1 MQPRRAWQD
10 HLRARELAVLAPL
23 AVLTLQFLINAHI
36 GLISDLH
43 SLYYG
48 RHLNLHPWP
57 YIDARIE
64 YPVLLGVYMTAA
76 AALTHSLAGYLLL
89 SRLGLWACGVG
100 CVLVLW
106 PQSRRAAWCFA
117 ASPLLLVFS
126 VLNWD
131 VFAIFLMLLGW
142 RAWRRDHYALAAL
155 WLTLGTFA
163 KLYPAFLL
171 LFCFVALLR
180 RWRDGI
186 ASRRDTVRYAVA
198 AVATAAIVN
207 GPFAVIAP
215 RNWLY
220 FWKFNASRNSH
231 QDLLAW
237 LGLLRHASLQS
248 TNTVLTAVV
257 LAATAVGV
265 LAVWRRHKLEHV
277 VALVFFLFMLMQK
290 VYSPQYALW
299 LLAYAVI
306 ADWEVWTVALL
317 SLMGIVG
324 YTNAVIAIQ
333 LIAQHH
339 RVFAGWYQLHI
350 FPLDHALRMLT
361 TLGVGLG
368 MVVRRLRPRLALAQ
382 QLGGDLGARL
392 RRVDRSGAT
401 AAGDDVA
408 DRERVAGTR

>member
-1 MQPRRAWQD
+1 MRPRRASHE
-10 HLRARELAVLAPL
+10 HLRVGELAVLAPL

-36 GLISDLH
+36 GLISDLR
-43 SLYYG
+43 SLYFG
-48 RHLNLHPWP
+48 HHLYLHPWP
-57 YIDARIE
+57 YVGVRIE
-64 YPVLLGVYMTAA
+64 YPVLIGLYMTAA
-76 AALTHSLAGYLLL
+76 AALTHGLAGYLLL

-171 LFCFVALLR
+171 LFCFVALAR
-180 RWRDGI
+180 RWRDGL
-186 ASRRDTVRYAVA
+186 AGRGDALRYAVT
-198 AVATAAIVN
+198 AVTTAAIVN
-207 GPFAVIAP
+207 GPFAVLAP

-220 FWKFNASRNSH
+220 FWRFNASRNSH

-237 LGLLRHASLQS
+237 IGLLRHTSLQS
-248 TNTVLTAVV
+248 TNTVLMGVV
-257 LAATAVGV
+257 LGATAVGV
-265 LAVWRRHKLEHV
+265 VAIWRRHELAHV
-277 VALVFFLFMLMQK
+277 AALTFFCFMLMQK
-290 VYSPQYALW
+290 VYSPQYTLW
-299 LLAYAVI
+299 LLAYAVM
-306 ADWEVWTVALL
+306 ADWEPWTVALL

-333 LIAQHH
+333 LVAQHH
-339 RVFAGWYQLHI
+339 RDFAGWYQQHI
-350 FPLDHALRMLT
+350 FPLDHALRLLT

-368 MVVRRLRPRLALAQ
+368 AAVRRRLRLRAPSRAPASRPSSRQ
-382 QLGGDLGARL
+382 APAARAVV
-392 RRVDRSGAT
+392 R
-401 AAGDDVA
+401 
-408 DRERVAGTR
+408 